1 MARIDRIFA
10 RRNGHARKV
19 NNLQKLRPVFDQLA
33 RKVEYKAVPYHVP
46 GAQWWLAKLPDIAE
60 RNLKSETTR
69 RGAFKAREAKLAL
82 VTAKEST

>member
-10 RRNGHARKV
+10 RRNGHPRKV
-19 NNLQKLRPVFDQLA
+19 NKRQKLRPVFDRLA

-60 RNLKSETTR
+60 RGLKSETTR
-69 RGAFKAREAKLAL
+69 RGAFKAREAKRALA
-82 VTAKEST
+82 AKESA